1 MNIKKLNDKLR
12 EYRDLKSFLLSK
24 PKRLN
29 YIYVNIDKVKI
40 FLEDK
45 IENTTAKC
53 TRISNDKIK
62 EIIRILTS
70 VTTELETYRD
80 DELNCQANQILVDKV
95 KQLEET
101 PIDNFEIKLREVE

>member
-1 MNIKKLNDKLR
+1 MNIKELNNKLR

-29 YIYVNIDKVKI
+29 NIYDNIDKVKI
-40 FLEDK
+40 FLEGK
-45 IENTTAKC
+45 IKNTTAKC

-62 EIIRILTS
+62 EIIRLLTG

-95 KQLEET
+95 RQLEET
-101 PIDNFEIKLREVE
+101 HIDNFEIKLGDIE